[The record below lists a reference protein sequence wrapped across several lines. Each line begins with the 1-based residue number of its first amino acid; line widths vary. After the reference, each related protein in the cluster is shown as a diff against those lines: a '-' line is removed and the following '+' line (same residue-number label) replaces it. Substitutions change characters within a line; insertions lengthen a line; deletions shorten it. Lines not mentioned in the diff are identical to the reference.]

1 MSIAFPIVTSGPG
14 AIGALWGIF
23 VFGEIRGRRNYS
35 WLGVAILPFIDEKRL
50 LQALQA
56 LEETLTDEER
66 QQNLLGS
73 HLVFIGGE
81 DTHAQLVRCVCTAG

>member
-35 WLGVAILPFIDEKRL
+35 WLGVAILL
-50 LQALQA
+50 SAV
-56 LEETLTDEER
+56 
-66 QQNLLGS
+66 G
-73 HLVFIGGE
+73 
-81 DTHAQLVRCVCTAG
+81 CVLISISKG